1 MFLDKR
7 ERDQF
12 PELTARDNWKPP
24 YERKRG
30 SGSGQQQHRK
40 PEDMYAADDDEH
52 ERPSASSSASSS
64 SLSSSSSS
72 SSSSLSPSSGTDRR
86 LRAKRH
92 AKNRRA
98 EYIFKNTAHP
108 DKSLPEGAVPCG
120 VDESIERFTG
130 TYVLIAA
137 QKSRLCTHI
146 HIHRH
151 ACAHTAH
158 THSPHSRTHTHASN
172 STLGKDERLVQ
183 DRCAWVLA

>member
-130 TYVLIAA
+130 TYVKLYL
-137 QKSRLCTHI
+137 SRHRNQDCARIYTYTDMRARTPHTQTH
-146 HIHRH
+146 RTH
-151 ACAHTAH
+151 A
-158 THSPHSRTHTHASN
+158 RTHTH
-172 STLGKDERLVQ
+172 Q
-183 DRCAWVLA
+183 IQP